1 MSELPTNWQQAFQ
14 SFTTSTAFAMQL
26 SHAQVRALDA
36 IKSGSWQGNHW
47 HMFYASAHALQR
59 RGLIEF
65 NPHENGKKRDWIY
78 RLTPAGELV
87 LDLIFLAGAG
97 PQSDEAAP

>member
-36 IKSGSWQGNHW
+36 IKNDTWQGSDY
-47 HMFYASAHALQR
+47 HMFYASARALQR
-59 RGLIEF
+59 RGLVEF
-65 NPHENGKKRDWIY
+65 NRPVKGESRSWIY

-87 LDLIFLAGAG
+87 LDLIFLAGAV